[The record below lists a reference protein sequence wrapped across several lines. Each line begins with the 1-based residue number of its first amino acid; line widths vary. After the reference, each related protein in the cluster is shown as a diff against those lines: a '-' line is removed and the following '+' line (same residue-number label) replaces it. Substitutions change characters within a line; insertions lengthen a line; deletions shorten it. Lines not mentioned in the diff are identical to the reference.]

1 MSTVVAFQEREVKS
15 YNSVKFIELI
25 ILTANVLLSNEV
37 HWYKYC
43 QSTGVQLRIINKKL
57 STEYDS

>member
-1 MSTVVAFQEREVKS
+1 MSTVVTFQEREVKS

-25 ILTANVLLSNEV
+25 ILSANVLLSAEV
-37 HWYKYC
+37 HWYEYC
-43 QSTGVQLRIINKKL
+43 QSTGVQLRIINEKL